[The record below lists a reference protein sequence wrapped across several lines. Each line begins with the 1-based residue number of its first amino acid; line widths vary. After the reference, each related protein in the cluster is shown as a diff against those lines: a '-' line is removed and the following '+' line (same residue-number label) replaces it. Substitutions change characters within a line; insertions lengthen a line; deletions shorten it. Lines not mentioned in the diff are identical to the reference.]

1 MWLKRSAHQRA
12 RELLSA
18 YIDGELS
25 PQEKAL
31 VEGHL
36 RECADCRQELETL
49 RRTVAI
55 LRDAPRPALPRSFVI
70 RRADLEKAP
79 ALSRAPAFLRV
90 AAALGAAAFVL
101 VVGVYFLM
109 QVLLPA
115 PMAKAPL
122 REKSYR
128 AVEETP
134 AAVVEVEITKEVARK
149 APIPAPE
156 SLKTP
161 EFGVEVRAL
170 SPVSTPTA
178 APPVALAPSE
188 EPSVKPAALPT
199 PTPAP
204 AVYPTPSPLPG
215 PRFTTVLR
223 IEPTPTPAPSHKG
236 ELLIGWMWAVVALA
250 LVGVGI
256 GLWAYYSK
264 RKS

>member
-55 LRDAPRPALPRSFVI
+55 LRDAPRPVLPRSFVI

-79 ALSRAPAFLRV
+79 ALSCPPAFLRV
-90 AAALGAAAFVL
+90 VAALGAAAFVL

-109 QVLLPA
+109 QVLLPMALA
-115 PMAKAPL
+115 PMGKAPPP
-122 REKSYR
+122 EKGYR
-128 AVEETP
+128 AFEETP
-134 AAVVEVEITKEVARK
+134 TIVVEVEKVVTKEVAK
-149 APIPAPE
+149 EVPAPAVGSKEALETPAPE
-156 SLKTP
+156 L
-161 EFGVEVRAL
+161 GVEVHAI
-170 SPVSTPTA
+170 SPVPIPTA
-178 APPVALAPSE
+178 TPPVALAPSE
-188 EPSVKPAALPT
+188 EPSAKPAALPT

-204 AVYPTPSPLPG
+204 SYG
-215 PRFTTVLR
+215 
-223 IEPTPTPAPSHKG
+223 G
-236 ELLIGWMWAVVALA
+236 ELLAGRMWAVVALA
-250 LVGVGI
+250 LAGLGI